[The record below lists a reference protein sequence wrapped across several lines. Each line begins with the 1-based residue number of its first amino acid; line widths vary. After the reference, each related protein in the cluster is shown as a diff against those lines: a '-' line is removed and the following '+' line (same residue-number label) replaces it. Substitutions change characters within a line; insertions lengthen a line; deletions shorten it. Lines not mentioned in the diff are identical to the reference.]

1 MVTSLFQ
8 NRKLNQAYLDD
19 LGDSTFH
26 QNHSTADKI
35 TVKQKQTGKSQ
46 KYCLNTVET
55 PHFVNN
61 KAPLKANAYGYI
73 FHII

>member
-35 TVKQKQTGKSQ
+35 TVKQKQT
-46 KYCLNTVET
+46 
-55 PHFVNN
+55 
-61 KAPLKANAYGYI
+61 
-73 FHII
+73 

>member
-1 MVTSLFQ
+1 MYTQYQTNFRDILTLKILMVTSLFQ

-35 TVKQKQTGKSQ
+35 TVKQKQT
-46 KYCLNTVET
+46 
-55 PHFVNN
+55 
-61 KAPLKANAYGYI
+61 
-73 FHII
+73 